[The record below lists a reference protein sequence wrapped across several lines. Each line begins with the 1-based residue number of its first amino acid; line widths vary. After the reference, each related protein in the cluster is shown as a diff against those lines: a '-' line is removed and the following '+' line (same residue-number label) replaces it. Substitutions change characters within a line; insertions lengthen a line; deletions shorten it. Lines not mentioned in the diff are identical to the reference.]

1 MNHKVAVAG
10 GVIAGFA
17 ISAGIFWY
25 ASHRAPRV
33 PKWSHDVVAL
43 VDAKHQGEAN
53 NGYLMLYYACT
64 KPSPTPNGFQ
74 KITYG
79 YAEYD
84 VNLESGELRFVKGM
98 RPQASF
104 RCPE

>member
-1 MNHKVAVAG
+1 MNHKLAITV
-10 GVIAGFA
+10 GVLAGFA
-17 ISAGIFWY
+17 IGAGVFWL
-25 ASHRAPRV
+25 AKREPKV

-64 KPSPTPNGFQ
+64 KPSVTPNGLQ
-74 KITYG
+74 KVTYG
-79 YAEYD
+79 FAEYD
-84 VNLESGELRFVKGM
+84 INLATGELRFVKGS